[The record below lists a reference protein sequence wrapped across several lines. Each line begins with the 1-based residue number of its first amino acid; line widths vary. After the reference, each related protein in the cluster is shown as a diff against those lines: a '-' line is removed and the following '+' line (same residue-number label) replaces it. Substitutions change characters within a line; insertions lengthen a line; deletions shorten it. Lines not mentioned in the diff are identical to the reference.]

1 MAVPYTFANQTGPIP
16 LIELDVNFA
25 NVKAF
30 ANTAGTVT
38 SSAQPA
44 ITSLGALTALHVT
57 GGLQSGSLT
66 TTTGAVN
73 GALTVGGT
81 LSVSGGITVSTL
93 SATTV
98 SATNIIGTLTTGAQ
112 PNITSL
118 GVLNILTTN
127 GNAFIGNNIFSVG
140 AVSAIGNVY
149 GANFITTGS
158 LSATGSISGADM
170 SLSGNIVVSGNATV
184 SGNTTII
191 NSQTLNI
198 ADKNIIVANN
208 VSTSALIDGAGIDA
222 GNPTV
227 AYIRYS
233 DSSKGWTTANNISVG
248 GNLSVT
254 GTSAIT
260 GVLTAPTAANS
271 TSNTQ
276 VATTAFV
283 RNILP
288 TGVITMWSG
297 SVATI
302 PSGWYLCDGAN
313 GTPDLRDRFIV
324 GAGSTYSVAGTGGS
338 ANATLV
344 SHSHTATS
352 VVTDPG
358 HQHGYPGHLNGG
370 GGNPGGDLNGL
381 DDYGYKTYFANTGI
395 SVGTTIST
403 EGSSATNANLPPYY
417 ALAYIMK
424 S

>member
-44 ITSLGALTALHVT
+44 ITSLGTLTALHVT

-158 LSATGSISGADM
+158 ISGADM

-198 ADKNIIVANN
+198 EDKNITVANN

-358 HQHGYPGHLNGG
+358 HNHTVTPVPVPVGLGLVGGLNAWAYSTT
-370 GGNPGGDLNGL
+370 L
-381 DDYGYKTYFANTGI
+381 TTSTATTGI
-395 SVGTTIST
+395 SVATTNST